1 MLLINK
7 ENKDMRKKKL
17 IKLIPLVLAVTALTA
32 CGNAG
37 TEDKSAGSKIRRLK
51 VQLRQKTPQLRHT

>member
-32 CGNAG
+32 CENAG
-37 TEDKSAGSKIRRLK
+37 TEVQVLKIRRLK